1 MTTFFHTYVQ
11 AQLSDLPTGS
21 LSYSIPFRKI
31 LMDTGGKPMKPD
43 P

>member
-1 MTTFFHTYVQ
+1 MTTFFHTYFQ
-11 AQLSDLPTGS
+11 DPLSDLPTGS
-21 LSYSIPFRKI
+21 VSYSSPFSKI